1 MRKKLRMQS
10 VTGDGRGKRT
20 NCICSMFRKA
30 QAISRGPNSNNRA
43 IDLTNSGRR
52 NISCWPRSANRKSS
66 GPRRPWTRS
75 GGLQEL
81 TELSVI
87 NAKKGNKRAYILGKV
102 LENGK
107 SADKKKRLIVEITE
121 KTNKN
126 YQRYINQIQHHWA
139 KDKKAFS
146 KNTALRLK
154 QEWLHPALMASPPCI
169 QPKRQTE
176 KTHPT

>member
-1 MRKKLRMQS
+1 M
-10 VTGDGRGKRT
+10 
-20 NCICSMFRKA
+20 
-30 QAISRGPNSNNRA
+30 
-43 IDLTNSGRR
+43 
-52 NISCWPRSANRKSS
+52 
-66 GPRRPWTRS
+66 
-75 GGLQEL
+75 
-81 TELSVI
+81 SVI

-154 QEWLHPALMASPPCI
+154 QEWLS
-169 QPKRQTE
+169 KE
-176 KTHPT
+176 